1 MRMSYNIGP
10 FYTLE
15 VIKKYIITLPNVR
28 VRNDKQRNLDKH
40 LAVGARILSEPTR
53 RILHTKVL
61 LMHHLQ
67 QG

>member
-1 MRMSYNIGP
+1 MGTSYNTGP
-10 FYTLE
+10 FHTLE
-15 VIKKYIITLPNVR
+15 VLKKYIISLPNVR
-28 VRNDKQRNLDKH
+28 VQNDKQRNLNKH